1 MREIE
6 FKMELEYEHI
16 KEGALITVE
25 EGYLQ
30 DGLVVYYTIVPAIAM
45 SGNFKRQEALRSFEG
60 KVKSVRRDEGSGAYY
75 VTAEFEE

>member
-16 KEGALITVE
+16 KSGAEVTVE

-30 DGLVVYYTIVPAIAM
+30 DGLVVYYTIIPAIAM
-45 SGNFKRQEALRSFEG
+45 SGNFKRQEALKTRTG
-60 KVKSVRRDEGSGAYY
+60 DEGSGAFY
-75 VTAEFEE
+75 VTVGFEE